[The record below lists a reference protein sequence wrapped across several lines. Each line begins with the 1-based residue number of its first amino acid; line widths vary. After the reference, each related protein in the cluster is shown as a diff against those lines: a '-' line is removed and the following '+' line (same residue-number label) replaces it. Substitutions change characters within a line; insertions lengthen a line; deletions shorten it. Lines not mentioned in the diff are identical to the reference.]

1 MIIASDIQQENRT
14 ECASRVL
21 TLTAETRNS
30 GYIPFFYALKCIMKF
45 ERNIYSKKYK

>member
-30 GYIPFFYALKCIMKF
+30 GYILLSMHLNVP
-45 ERNIYSKKYK
+45 